1 MGHALRIDEA
11 RQKTPPLSFREVRDC
26 AARLQTAVFD
36 AIGEADVAEITRALV
51 ARARTGDPQAAKTVF
66 ALIGA
71 AARIGDSES
80 LPVARQVTRDET

>member
-1 MGHALRIDEA
+1 MGQSLRLSEA
-11 RQKTPPLSFREVRDC
+11 RERTPPLSLREVRDC

-51 ARARTGDPQAAKTVF
+51 ARAKTGDAAAAKTVF

-71 AARIGDSES
+71 ASRIGDSEP
-80 LPVARQVTRDET
+80 LPSRKGLVHDE